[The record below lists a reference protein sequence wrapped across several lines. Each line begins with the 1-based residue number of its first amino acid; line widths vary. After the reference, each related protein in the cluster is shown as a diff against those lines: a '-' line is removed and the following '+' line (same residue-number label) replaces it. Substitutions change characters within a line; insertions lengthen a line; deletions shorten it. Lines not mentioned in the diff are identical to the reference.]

1 MNKKVKEK
9 IEVEQQVV
17 KVVKLEGSLNIL
29 RKLRSIL
36 QFSLRQ
42 ERRSLLMIK
51 L

>member
-9 IEVEQQVV
+9 IEVEEQVV

>member
-9 IEVEQQVV
+9 IEVEEQVV

-29 RKLRSIL
+29 KKLRSIL

>member
-1 MNKKVKEK
+1 VNKKVKKK
-9 IEVEQQVV
+9 IEVEEQVA